1 MKIKNHFK
9 NSDGFFDGF
18 TYSTEMKNLILTCLN
33 VGYTYGYND
42 QQDKVKH
49 YQSRCHSLSS
59 SLSMYKSKCF
69 NLKAE
74 LEAFKNYELMNE
86 LYVNK
91 HKIYEYDDMRE
102 RTQKIIRKYK
112 YRKE

>member
-9 NSDGFFDGF
+9 KLDGVPIAYSD
-18 TYSTEMKNLILTCLN
+18 EMVDLILKCLN
-33 VGYTYGYND
+33 IGYTYGYND
-42 QQDKVKH
+42 QKDKVKH
-49 YQSRCHSLSS
+49 YQNRCHSLSS
-59 SLSMYKSKCF
+59 SLSMYKIKYF

-74 LEAFKNYELMNE
+74 LEAFENYDLMNE

-91 HKIYEYDDMRE
+91 YKIYEYDDMRE